1 MTGRRTVPFKSD
13 LALELSQKGIDTPTI
28 AVRLDCSLYSVA
40 SLIRYGRVRRSKAE
54 RERLRRLADIMG
66 ANV

>member
-1 MTGRRTVPFKSD
+1 MTGHRSIPFKSD
-13 LALELSQKGIDTPTI
+13 LALELSEKGIDTLTI

-40 SLIRYGRVRRSKAE
+40 SLIRHGKVRRSKAE

-66 ANV
+66 PNV

>member
-1 MTGRRTVPFKSD
+1 MTGHRSIPFKSD
-13 LALELSQKGIDTPTI
+13 IALKLHEKGIDRPTI
-28 AVRLDCSLYSVA
+28 AARLDCSLYSVA

-54 RERLRRLADIMG
+54 RLRRLADLMG

>member
-1 MTGRRTVPFKSD
+1 MPFKSD
-13 LALELSQKGIDTPTI
+13 LALELSEKGIDRTII

-54 RERLRRLADIMG
+54 MERLRRLADIMG